1 MQLVQEIP
9 PKMTE
14 KPTANTAAPKIKQER
29 VDDGEINQLALEM
42 AEKNR
47 QKMISQAA
55 QIAQQ
60 NQASQ
65 QALQRAGGQ
74 QMITYYF
81 NREKSKNSSS
91 EDSVIPKKVEEK
103 KKGTIDEE
111 SLRGRF
117 GWSTIHNAHIPYLFR
132 REDKYCAVRMVENK
146 LLNKYLSYL
155 PHEITT
161 CIHVRSYFITE
172 GEAKLLNEINMKHC
186 EFQFGRDV
194 FTTKDL
200 VVRLQDARCFYRF
213 LDTCFKKLVQK
224 SPEQSEFCGFVRING
239 ESVVPYTVKNN
250 KKYVPLFYFEGET
263 DTLKLKAEKI
273 DNWEL
278 AYLKFCCKV
287 QGIRNELFASETC
300 AVVSL
305 EDVQQYFPKDTKFE
319 DWWPQ
324 KTAEPM
330 RVVSHGTKP
339 GGVWTQRPPGGS
351 NSSGG
356 LQQTQLSSSA
366 TTLTPIASKPP
377 VPVTTTSSHIPSA
390 ASVSASVANS
400 NSIASLTN
408 SLHSINNLNSI
419 YSQWANLVNGQ
430 AAAVAAASVYSGTP
444 NMQALLTGLTN
455 EQMRRLQP
463 QVSLPASISSISA
476 SQSTVRP
483 PPLVPSSTTISPVS
497 SASTSSTNRMVNNL
511 DATLRQLGYSSAQI
525 NQSALNSLASA
536 TVGNS
541 NLHSYN
547 TRQSTTN
554 THHGSNIFLHN
565 SNSNSSKSTS
575 KAPPPLIPVA
585 NGLRPDNLSSHKGV
599 GRNGLDKQRLVDT
612 PAFRPDPTIQEPPYK
627 VRKVMMDGKGVLCI
641 NRNAYSH
648 QNASDFNMVAIQDI
662 IKDFFPAA
670 TLNECIEVFQNVLT
684 VTVYKAN
691 WHQVNTLMDAWGSAV
706 APDLVPLI
714 YTSDLVTYLS
724 QIKYIFQRHS
734 TLGQPQAKR
743 IRTT

>member
-1 MQLVQEIP
+1 MQLVEENP
-9 PKMTE
+9 SKMTD
-14 KPTANTAAPKIKQER
+14 KTNTGAPRIKQER

-81 NREKSKNSSS
+81 NRDKSKSNSA
-91 EDSVIPKKVEEK
+91 EDSVIPKKTEEK

-146 LLNKYLSYL
+146 LINKCLSCL

-186 EFQFGRDV
+186 EFQFGRDI

-200 VVRLQDARCFYRF
+200 VVRLQDARCYYRF
-213 LDTCFKKLVQK
+213 LDTCYKKLVRK
-224 SPEQSEFCGFVRING
+224 SAEQSEYCGFVRING

-287 QGIRNELFASETC
+287 QGIRNELFASDTC
-300 AVVSL
+300 SVVSL
-305 EDVQQYFPKDTKFE
+305 EDVQQYFPKDTQFE

-330 RVVSHGTKP
+330 RVASHSTKS
-339 GGVWTQRPPGGS
+339 GGMWTQRPPGGT
-351 NSSGG
+351 SSGAM
-356 LQQTQLSSSA
+356 QQTQLNSSA

-377 VPVTTTSSHIPSA
+377 VPVTTNSSHLASAAAASIA
-390 ASVSASVANS
+390 ASVASN
-400 NSIASLTN
+400 NTIASLTN
-408 SLHSINNLNSI
+408 SLNSINSLTSLNNI
-419 YSQWANLVNGQ
+419 YSQWASLVNGP
-430 AAAVAAASVYSGTP
+430 AAVAAAASVYSGTP
-444 NMQALLTGLTN
+444 NMQALLTGLAN
-455 EQMRRLQP
+455 EQMRLQP
-463 QVSLPASISSISA
+463 QVSLPASIPSITA
-476 SQSTVRP
+476 SQSAVRP
-483 PPLVPSSTTISPVS
+483 PPLVPSSTTISAVS
-497 SASTSSTNRMVNNL
+497 SASTSSNNRLASSNL
-511 DATLRQLGYSSAQI
+511 DATLRQLGYTSAQI
-525 NQSALNSLASA
+525 SQSALNSLVNV
-536 TVGNS
+536 TVGNA

-547 TRQSTTN
+547 TRQSSTN
-554 THHGSNIFLHN
+554 SH
-565 SNSNSSKSTS
+565 SNSTSISSSKSLS

-585 NGLRPDNLSSHKGV
+585 NGLRSDNLSSHKGV

-612 PAFRPDPTIQEPPYK
+612 PAFRPDPTIPDPPYK
-627 VRKVMMDGKGVLCI
+627 IRRVLMDGKHVICI
-641 NRNAYSH
+641 NRTPYAH
-648 QNASDFNMVAIQDI
+648 QSSSDFNMVAIQDI

-670 TLNECIEVFQNVLT
+670 TITECIEVFQDVLS

-691 WHQVNTLMDAWGSAV
+691 WHQVDTLMKAWGSPV

-714 YTSDLVTYLS
+714 CTIDLVTYLS

-734 TLGQPQAKR
+734 TLNQPQAKR

>member
-1 MQLVQEIP
+1 MRLVREDSGG
-9 PKMTE
+9 KMADQIV
-14 KPTANTAAPKIKQER
+14 TAPRIKQER
-29 VDDGEINQLALEM
+29 LDDREINQLALEM
-42 AEKNR
+42 VEKNK

-60 NQASQ
+60 TQASQ

-74 QMITYYF
+74 QMITFYF
-81 NREKSKNSSS
+81 NREKNKERSSD
-91 EDSVIPKKVEEK
+91 DSILPKKMDEK

-111 SLRGRF
+111 SVRGRF
-117 GWSTIHNAHIPYLFR
+117 GWSTIHNAHIPYVFR
-132 REDKYCAVRMVENK
+132 REDKYCAVRMVETK

-186 EFQFGRDV
+186 EFQFGRDL

-200 VVRLQDARCFYRF
+200 VVRLQDARCFYKF

-224 SPEQSEFCGFVRING
+224 SPEQSEHCGFVRING
-239 ESVVPYTVKNN
+239 ESVVPYTVKEG

-263 DTLKLKAEKI
+263 DTLKLKAEKV

-287 QGIRNELFASETC
+287 QGIRNELFASDTC

-305 EDVQQYFPKDTKFE
+305 EDVQQYFPKDTQFE

-330 RVVSHGTKP
+330 KVASHGTKP
-339 GGVWTQRPPGGS
+339 GGMWTQRPPGGS
-351 NSSGG
+351 PGGVTQAALGSS
-356 LQQTQLSSSA
+356 LSPLSSKQQ
-366 TTLTPIASKPP
+366 PPP
-377 VPVTTTSSHIPSA
+377 VVTTVTNHA
-390 ASVSASVANS
+390 AVSASVGVTAGTTNS
-400 NSIASLTN
+400 LASLTN
-408 SLHSINNLNSI
+408 SLNNINSL
-419 YSQWANLVNGQ
+419 YSQWATLVNGQ
-430 AAAVAAASVYSGTP
+430 AAAVAAYSGAS
-444 NMQALLTGLTN
+444 NMQALLSGLTSD
-455 EQMRRLQP
+455 QMRRLQP
-463 QVSLPASISSISA
+463 QVTLPVSTPLIPTITA
-476 SQSTVRP
+476 SQSGVRP
-483 PPLVPSSTTISPVS
+483 PPLVRSSTTISDVS
-497 SASTSSTNRMVNNL
+497 STSTSSSSRL
-511 DATLRQLGYSSAQI
+511 SSSSIDATLRQLGYNTAQL
-525 NQSALNSLASA
+525 NQSTLNSLVN
-536 TVGNS
+536 VGTPTM
-541 NLHSYN
+541 HSYN
-547 TRQSTTN
+547 TRQSTN
-554 THHGSNIFLHN
+554 AHHN
-565 SNSNSSKSTS
+565 SANSSSKSLS

-612 PAFRPDPTIQEPPYK
+612 PAFRPDPTRQEPPYK
-627 VRKVMMDGKGVLCI
+627 VRKMVMDGKGVLCI
-641 NRNAYSH
+641 NRTAYTH
-648 QNASDFNMVAIQDI
+648 QSASDFNMVALQDV

-670 TLNECIEVFQNVLT
+670 TLSECIEVFQNVLN

-691 WHQVNTLMDAWGSAV
+691 WHQVNTLMNAWGSVV

-714 YTSDLVTYLS
+714 FTTDLVTYLS
-724 QIKYIFQRHS
+724 QIKYIFQRHN
-734 TLGQPQAKR
+734 TLGQSQSKR

>member
-1 MQLVQEIP
+1 MQLVQENP
-9 PKMTE
+9 SKMTE
-14 KPTANTAAPKIKQER
+14 KNNTAAPVIKQER

-81 NREKSKNSSS
+81 NREKSKKVSAD
-91 EDSVIPKKVEEK
+91 DSVIPKKVEEK

-155 PHEITT
+155 PQEITT

-287 QGIRNELFASETC
+287 QGIRNELFASDTC

-305 EDVQQYFPKDTKFE
+305 EDVQQYFPKDTQFE

-330 RVVSHGTKP
+330 KVVSHGTKP
-339 GGVWTQRPPGGS
+339 GGVWTQRPPGVS
-351 NSSGG
+351 NSSSGM
-356 LQQTQLSSSA
+356 QQNQLSSSA

-377 VPVTTTSSHIPSA
+377 VPATTASSHIPSA
-390 ASVSASVANS
+390 ASAAASVANT
-400 NSIASLTN
+400 NNTIASLTN
-408 SLHSINNLNSI
+408 SLNSINSLNSL
-419 YSQWANLVNGQ
+419 YSQWATLVNGQ

-444 NMQALLTGLTN
+444 NMQALLTGLSN

-463 QVSLPASISSISA
+463 QVSLPASIPSITA

-497 SASTSSTNRMVNNL
+497 SASTSSSNRMVNNNI
-511 DATLRQLGYSSAQI
+511 DATLRQLYSSAQI
-525 NQSALNSLASA
+525 NQSALNSLVNV

-541 NLHSYN
+541 SIHSYN

-554 THHGSNIFLHN
+554 THHN
-565 SNSNSSKSTS
+565 STSNSSSKSLS

-612 PAFRPDPTIQEPPYK
+612 PAFRPDPTMQEPPYK
-627 VRKVMMDGKGVLCI
+627 VRKVMMDGKAVLCI
-641 NRNAYSH
+641 NRTAYTH
-648 QNASDFNMVAIQDI
+648 QNASDFNMVAIQDVI
-662 IKDFFPAA
+662 RDFFPAA
-670 TLNECIEVFQNVLT
+670 TLTECVEVFQNVLT

-714 YTSDLVTYLS
+714 FTNDLVTYLS

>member
-1 MQLVQEIP
+1 
-9 PKMTE
+9 
-14 KPTANTAAPKIKQER
+14 
-29 VDDGEINQLALEM
+29 M
-42 AEKNR
+42 AEKNK

-60 NQASQ
+60 TQASQ

-74 QMITYYF
+74 QMITFYF
-81 NREKSKNSSS
+81 NREKNKDIGS
-91 EDSVIPKKVEEK
+91 EDSIIPKKLDEK

-111 SLRGRF
+111 SVRGRF
-117 GWSTIHNAHIPYLFR
+117 GWSIIHSTHIPYVFR
-132 REDKYCAVRMVENK
+132 REDKYCAVRMVETK

-172 GEAKLLNEINMKHC
+172 AEAKLLNEINMKHC
-186 EFQFGRDV
+186 EFQFGRDL

-200 VVRLQDARCFYRF
+200 VVRLQDAQCFYKF

-224 SPEQSEFCGFVRING
+224 SHEQSEYCGFVRING
-239 ESVVPYTVKNN
+239 ESVVPYTVKD
-250 KKYVPLFYFEGET
+250 KEKYVPLFYFEGET
-263 DTLKLKAEKI
+263 DTLKLKAEKV

-287 QGIRNELFASETC
+287 QGIRNELFASDTC

-305 EDVQQYFPKDTKFE
+305 EDVQQYFPKDTQFE

-330 RVVSHGTKP
+330 KVASHGTKP
-339 GGVWTQRPPGGS
+339 GGMWTQRPPGGS
-351 NSSGG
+351 SGG
-356 LQQTQLSSSA
+356 LTQTSLASSS

-377 VPVTTTSSHIPSA
+377 TATTASSHTPP
-390 ASVSASVANS
+390 ASSVAVSVAGTS
-400 NSIASLTN
+400 NSLASLTSSLNNIN
-408 SLHSINNLNSI
+408 SLNSL
-419 YSQWANLVNGQ
+419 YSQWATLVNGQ
-430 AAAVAAASVYSGTP
+430 AAAAAAASAYTGTP
-444 NMQALLTGLTN
+444 NMQALLSGLTS

-463 QVSLPASISSISA
+463 QVSLPASTPLISSITA

-483 PPLVPSSTTISPVS
+483 PPLVRS
-497 SASTSSTNRMVNNL
+497 SAAISAVSTSTSSSAARLASSTL
-511 DATLRQLGYSSAQI
+511 DATLRQLGYSAAQL
-525 NQSALNSLASA
+525 NQSTLSSLVAA
-536 TVGNS
+536 TPTM
-541 NLHSYN
+541 HSYN
-547 TRQSTTN
+547 TRQS
-554 THHGSNIFLHN
+554 SNAHHN
-565 SNSNSSKSTS
+565 STANSSSKSLS

-612 PAFRPDPTIQEPPYK
+612 PAFRPDPTRQEPPYK
-627 VRKVMMDGKGVLCI
+627 VRKMVMDGKGVLCI
-641 NRNAYSH
+641 NRTAYTH
-648 QNASDFNMVAIQDI
+648 QNSTDFNMVAIQDV

-670 TLNECIEVFQNVLT
+670 TLTECIEVFQNVLT

-691 WHQVNTLMDAWGSAV
+691 WHQVNTLMSAWGSAV
-706 APDLVPLI
+706 APDIVPLI
-714 YTSDLVTYLS
+714 FATDLITYLS
-724 QIKYIFQRHS
+724 QIKYIFQRHN
-734 TLGQPQAKR
+734 TLSQSQAKR

>member
-1 MQLVQEIP
+1 MQLVQENP
-9 PKMTE
+9 ATMAE
-14 KPTANTAAPKIKQER
+14 ESNTAPRIKQER
-29 VDDGEINQLALEM
+29 LDEREINQLAMEM
-42 AEKNR
+42 AEKNK

-60 NQASQ
+60 TQASQ

-74 QMITYYF
+74 QMITFYF
-81 NREKSKNSSS
+81 NREKNKELGS
-91 EDSVIPKKVEEK
+91 EDSIIPKKLDEK

-111 SLRGRF
+111 SVRGRF
-117 GWSTIHNAHIPYLFR
+117 GWSTIHNAHIPYVFR
-132 REDKYCAVRMVENK
+132 REDKYCAVRMVETK

-172 GEAKLLNEINMKHC
+172 AEAKLLNEINMKHC
-186 EFQFGRDV
+186 EFQFGRDL

-200 VVRLQDARCFYRF
+200 VVRLQDARCFYKF

-224 SPEQSEFCGFVRING
+224 SPEQSEYCGFVRING
-239 ESVVPYTVKNN
+239 ESVVPYTVKNSE
-250 KKYVPLFYFEGET
+250 KYVPLFYFEGET
-263 DTLKLKAEKI
+263 DTLKLKAEKV

-287 QGIRNELFASETC
+287 QGIRNELFASDTC

-305 EDVQQYFPKDTKFE
+305 EDVQQYFPKDTQFE

-330 RVVSHGTKP
+330 KVASHGTKP
-339 GGVWTQRPPGGS
+339 GGIWTQRPPGGS
-351 NSSGG
+351 PSGVT
-356 LQQTQLSSSA
+356 QTSLASSS

-377 VPVTTTSSHIPSA
+377 SVTATTASSHTSS
-390 ASVSASVANS
+390 ASSVAVS
-400 NSIASLTN
+400 VAGTSGSLASLTN
-408 SLHSINNLNSI
+408 SLNSINSLNSL
-419 YSQWANLVNGQ
+419 YSQWATLVNGQ
-430 AAAVAAASVYSGTP
+430 AAAAAASAAAASAYSSSP
-444 NMQALLTGLTN
+444 NMQALLSGLTS

-463 QVSLPASISSISA
+463 QVSLPASTPLIPTITA

-483 PPLVPSSTTISPVS
+483 PPLVRS
-497 SASTSSTNRMVNNL
+497 SASISAVSTPTSSSAHLSSSSL
-511 DATLRQLGYSSAQI
+511 DATLRQLGYSAAQI
-525 NQSALNSLASA
+525 NQSTLSSLVN
-536 TVGNS
+536 VGTPTM
-541 NLHSYN
+541 HSYN
-547 TRQSTTN
+547 TRQS
-554 THHGSNIFLHN
+554 SNSHHN
-565 SNSNSSKSTS
+565 STANSSSKSLS

-612 PAFRPDPTIQEPPYK
+612 PAFRPDPTRLEPPYK
-627 VRKVMMDGKGVLCI
+627 VRKMVMDGKGVLCI
-641 NRNAYSH
+641 NRTAYTH
-648 QNASDFNMVAIQDI
+648 QSTSDFNMVAIQDV

-670 TLNECIEVFQNVLT
+670 TLTECIEVFQNVLT

-691 WHQVNTLMDAWGSAV
+691 WHQVNTLMNAWGSAV
-706 APDLVPLI
+706 APDIVPLI
-714 YTSDLVTYLS
+714 FVSDLNTYLS
-724 QIKYIFQRHS
+724 QIKYIFQRHNS
-734 TLGQPQAKR
+734 LSQSQAKR

>member
-9 PKMTE
+9 SKMTE
-14 KPTANTAAPKIKQER
+14 NTTTAAPKIKQER

-81 NREKSKNSSS
+81 NREKSKNSSA

-239 ESVVPYTVKNN
+239 ESVVPYTVKNS

-356 LQQTQLSSSA
+356 MQQTQLSSSA
-366 TTLTPIASKPP
+366 TTLTPIVSKPH

-400 NSIASLTN
+400 NSIASLTS

-463 QVSLPASISSISA
+463 QVSLPASIPSISA

-497 SASTSSTNRMVNNL
+497 SASTSSSNRMVNNL

-541 NLHSYN
+541 NLHTYN

-554 THHGSNIFLHN
+554 THHN
-565 SNSNSSKSTS
+565 SNSNSSKS

-627 VRKVMMDGKGVLCI
+627 VRKVMMDDKGVLCI
-641 NRNAYSH
+641 NRTAYSH
-648 QNASDFNMVAIQDI
+648 QSASDFNMVAIQDI

-714 YTSDLVTYLS
+714 YTNDLVTYLS

>member
-497 SASTSSTNRMVNNL
+497 SASTSSTNRM
-511 DATLRQLGYSSAQI
+511 
-525 NQSALNSLASA
+525 
-536 TVGNS
+536 
-541 NLHSYN
+541 
-547 TRQSTTN
+547 
-554 THHGSNIFLHN
+554 N